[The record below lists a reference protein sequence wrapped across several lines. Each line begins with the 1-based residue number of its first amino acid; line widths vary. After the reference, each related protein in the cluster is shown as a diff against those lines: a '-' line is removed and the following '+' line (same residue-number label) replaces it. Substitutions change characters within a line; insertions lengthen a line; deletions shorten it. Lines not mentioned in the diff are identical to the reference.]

1 MTDYEQA
8 RNAETLPM
16 YEFTAVTASF
26 APPSIEQQILFA
38 ALAQQPE
45 AIQQFFSV
53 ITGSIPFA
61 AFFAPDNIAQIVGAE
76 KPKNIIP
83 V

>member
-1 MTDYEQA
+1 MTEYEQE

-16 YEFTAVTASF
+16 YEFTAQTASF
-26 APPSIEQQILFA
+26 APPPVEQQMLFA

-45 AIQQFFSV
+45 ATQQFFSA

-61 AFFAPDNIAQIVGAE
+61 SFFSPDNIARIVSTE
-76 KPKNIIP
+76 KQRIS
-83 V
+83 